1 MQQTPFVFEDK
12 AESLLRTH
20 SLAQE
25 AEMLHWP
32 TGEVSEGPGG
42 TDASSE
48 LSLRLQE
55 ARWTRGLRRPRQVAY
70 LSILL

>member
-1 MQQTPFVFEDK
+1 MQQTAFVFEDK

-25 AEMLHWP
+25 AEMLQWP

-42 TDASSE
+42 TDSSSE
-48 LSLRLQE
+48 LSLPLQE
-55 ARWTRGLRRPRQVAY
+55 A
-70 LSILL
+70 